1 MEALKTI
8 IRESVPALTDE
19 RLDECIFRLGIF
31 CSHIEEC
38 EFDTITL
45 KYNSEC
51 NGFEI
56 FSNGTDTDYTLF
68 ASNEY
73 VEID

>member
-1 MEALKTI
+1 METLKNI
-8 IRESVPALTDE
+8 IRESVPELTHE
-19 RLDECIFRLGIF
+19 RLDECIFMLGVF

-38 EFDTITL
+38 EFETITL

-56 FSNGTDTDYTLF
+56 FSNGIDTDYTLF
-68 ASNEY
+68 ASNDY